1 MLLGE
6 TLSSWPKVAV
16 IIINHNSSSFL
27 NIVHNSIESALNI
40 NYPNLDV
47 TVVDNNSTDGSFE
60 SIRDRFGEDIIA
72 FRLNRNY
79 GYSGGNEFGL
89 KNYVD
94 IRGLPEYVVFMN
106 NDYVVKNMDFVVE
119 HIKFLKSRS
128 YILLANGYNLYED
141 GLHVSNFGFFINSFA
156 DTIPRYQ
163 NFKVSECPKEYSYI
177 TYASGECFIARVKP
191 ILRLRGHVFYPKI
204 FAYWDESEL
213 ALSLWSHGLR
223 SAALPVEVGVHYG
236 SMSFSKFSSIS
247 LYLFIRNKHAVL
259 KSYFRGK
266 LRICSKPAT
275 YRFLL
280 TLPTKPF
287 QAAKGKISTKAFLDS
302 HKIPLPPPGR
312 FYPAIIVP
320 KKFSTYVKHAAP
332 IPRRAYREL
341 FNKISLMTVSD
352 EELKSSPIP
361 FAIPLNT

>member
-1 MLLGE
+1 VK
-6 TLSSWPKVAV
+6 TLSSWPRVAV
-16 IIINHNSSSFL
+16 IIINYNSSSFL
-27 NIVHNSIESALNI
+27 NIVHDSIESALNI
-40 NYPNLDV
+40 SYPNLDV
-47 TVVDNNSTDGSFE
+47 MLVDNNSTDGSFE
-60 SIRDRFGEDIIA
+60 SIEDRFGEDIIVLK
-72 FRLNRNY
+72 LNRNY
-79 GYSGGNEFGL
+79 GYAGGNEYGL
-89 KNYVD
+89 KNYVGR
-94 IRGLPEYVVFMN
+94 RGFPEYVVFMN
-106 NDYVVKNMDFVVE
+106 NDYVVKNMDFILE

-128 YILLANGYNLYED
+128 YILLANGYNMYED
-141 GLHVSNFGFFINSFA
+141 GLHVSNFGFFIDSFA
-156 DTIPRYQ
+156 DIIPRYQ
-163 NFKVSECPKEYSYI
+163 NFKVSECPEEFSYI
-177 TYASGECFIARVKP
+177 TYASGECFIVRVKP

-213 ALSLWSHGLR
+213 ALNLWSHGLL

-247 LYLFIRNKHAVL
+247 LYLGIRNRHAVL

-266 LRICSKPAT
+266 LGTCSKPAT

-280 TLPTKPF
+280 TLPTRPL
-287 QAAKGKISTKAFLDS
+287 QAAKGRILTKAFFDS
-302 HKIPLPPPGR
+302 RKISLSSPGR

-341 FNKISLMTVSD
+341 FNKISLMTIGD

-361 FAIPLNT
+361 FAIPLNH